1 MPPKL
6 GWNCIAAG
14 HVPWQQCV
22 DLQHVT
28 FHGPT
33 EKSCMQAELDAAL
46 KEYVG
51 RETPLYYAERLS
63 ERYKRCVADQHE

>member
-1 MPPKL
+1 
-6 GWNCIAAG
+6 
-14 HVPWQQCV
+14 
-22 DLQHVT
+22 
-28 FHGPT
+28 
-33 EKSCMQAELDAAL
+33 MQAELDAAL